1 MNKKLVETY
10 MKRAHSIMG
19 HFHPPTDT
27 SIRAQIATFG
37 AALSAGSLLTAI
49 AFFSNIKK
57 EKEENQDD
65 KKKEDKDDKDKAR
78 EARLYLLALIYY
90 TITLSDEKA
99 INKLKSDYEEKYKE
113 QLKEYEDKIKNKKE
127 SDDSQDEKIKKPVR
141 EIIPKVKSPILFN
154 HVIKKIKLDEEDNG
168 SFHESE
174 ITNQVYSA
182 AVAIKLALNLFE

>member
-1 MNKKLVETY
+1 MNKKLVEEY
-10 MKRAHSIMG
+10 MKRAHSIMEE
-19 HFHPPTDT
+19 FPPPTET

-57 EKEENQDD
+57 EKEQNQDD
-65 KKKEDKDDKDKAR
+65 EKKEDKDDKDKAR
-78 EARLYLLALIYY
+78 EARLYLLALIYH
-90 TITLSDEKA
+90 TITCDSKTKIQDLKQKHEEEFKKQPDEYEKKKEGSDSQNE
-99 INKLKSDYEEKYKE
+99 KLKKP
-113 QLKEYEDKIKNKKE
+113 IK
-127 SDDSQDEKIKKPVR
+127 
-141 EIIPKVKSPILFN
+141 EIIPGMRSPILFN
-154 HVIKKIKLDEEDNG
+154 YVIREIKLDEKENS